1 MCFNN
6 SGAPSPPQIA
16 RVAPPPP
23 PKPLQIAQTA
33 SLPTRQTTTQDKKEV
48 AFGAKSTR
56 DKSKAPKRDAA
67 SLLIPMGS
75 TGNKPGGLNA

>member
-6 SGAPSPPQIA
+6 QQPTPPQIA
-16 RVAPPPP
+16 RVTPPPP
-23 PKPLQIAQTA
+23 PKPLQIAQT
-33 SLPTRQTTTQDKKEV
+33 SRLPTREVTPEDKKAV

-67 SLLIPMGS
+67 SLLIPMGG
-75 TGNKPGGLNA
+75 TGNRPGGLNT

>member
-6 SGAPSPPQIA
+6 NQPSPPEIA
-16 RVAPPPP
+16 RVTPPPP
-23 PKPLQIAQTA
+23 PRPLQIAQT
-33 SLPTRQTTTQDKKEV
+33 SNLPQREVTKQDRKEV

-56 DKSKAPKRDAA
+56 DKAKAPKRDAA

-75 TGNKPGGLNA
+75 TGNRPGGLNA

>member
-6 SGAPSPPQIA
+6 NNEPSPPQIA
-16 RVAPPPP
+16 RVTPPPP
-23 PKPLQIAQTA
+23 PKPLQIAQT
-33 SLPTRQTTTQDKKEV
+33 SRLPQREVTRQEKKEV

-75 TGNKPGGLNA
+75 TGNKPGGINA

>member
-6 SGAPSPPQIA
+6 NQPSPPEIA
-16 RVAPPPP
+16 RVTPPPP
-23 PKPLQIAQTA
+23 PRPLQIAQTS
-33 SLPTRQTTTQDKKEV
+33 SLPQREVTKQDRKEV

-56 DKSKAPKRDAA
+56 DKAKAPKRDAA

-75 TGNKPGGLNA
+75 TGNRPGGLNA